1 MTDLPRPY
9 WHEMRSA
16 DFAHVDPDRWV
27 ALLPVGAVEQH
38 GPHLPVMVDAC
49 INQGIVAAM
58 LKVKPVDLPAT
69 VLPMTWV
76 GRSEEHVDFPGTL
89 THTAETLRRMWY
101 EIGASVRRAGVR
113 KLLILN
119 SHGGQM
125 QVMQIVARQLRID
138 HDMLVACLSWGQLG
152 LPDGVIDP
160 AERQHG
166 IHAGEL
172 ETALMLALRPELV
185 RMELAGDFVPLSKR
199 EANRFPILMGLGAA
213 GYGWQAQDV
222 DASGAAGNAAAA
234 DAERGRKVIDH
245 VAGRLV
251 ALLDEM
257 VRYPLANLKD
267 GPVPQEV
274 VTGR

>member
-1 MTDLPRPY
+1 MSDLPRVY
-9 WHEMRSA
+9 WHEMKSA
-16 DFAHVDPDRWV
+16 DFARVDPERWV

-49 INQGIVAAM
+49 INQGIVARM
-58 LKVKPVDLPAT
+58 LELKPETLPVT

-89 THTAETLRRMWY
+89 THTAETLRRLWY

-119 SHGGQM
+119 SHGGQI

-138 HDMLVACLSWGQLG
+138 HDMFVASLQWGQLG
-152 LPDGVIDP
+152 LPEGVIDP

-172 ETALMLALRPELV
+172 ETALMLALRPDLV
-185 RMELAGDFVPLSKR
+185 AMEHARDFVPLGKR

-213 GYGWQAQDV
+213 GYGWQAQDI

-234 DAERGRKVIDH
+234 DAERGRQVIDH
-245 VAGRLV
+245 VAARLV
-251 ALLDEM
+251 ALLEEM
-257 VRYPLANLKD
+257 SRYPLANLKD
-267 GPVPQEV
+267 GPLPQDV
-274 VTGR
+274 VTGQ

>member
-1 MTDLPRPY
+1 MK
-9 WHEMRSA
+9 SA
-16 DFAHVDPDRWV
+16 DFAHVDPERWV
-27 ALLPVGAVEQH
+27 ALLPVGAIEQH

-49 INQGIVAAM
+49 INQGIVGRM
-58 LKVKPVDLPAT
+58 LERKPADLPAT

-113 KLLILN
+113 KLVILN
-119 SHGGQM
+119 SHGGQI

-138 HDMLVACLSWGQLG
+138 HDMFVTCLSWGQLG

-185 RMELAGDFVPLSKR
+185 AMDEAADFVPLSKR

-222 DASGAAGNAAAA
+222 DDSGAAGNAAAA
-234 DAERGRKVIDH
+234 DAGRGQQVIDH
-245 VAGRLV
+245 VADRLV
-251 ALLDEM
+251 ALLDE
-257 VRYPLANLKD
+257 VSRYPLANLKD

-274 VTGR
+274 LTGRA